1 MAKINQDILN
11 EVQTIKEIEA
21 LEKQNMER
29 LKDLDTV
36 FQKFD
41 NNLNKVG
48 KLIEKVPDDS
58 VVRPNRNWLNMFGLW
73 NLFYNHSSNLKKNNM
88 NINFKDLFAVML
100 FVVFMI
106 GGGLII
112 WIITVGIMLKLL
124 SGTDHEVICII
135 GTVISIWP
143 LTKWVKWL
151 VEIIDP

>member
-1 MAKINQDILN
+1 MKINQDILN

-58 VVRPNRNWLNMFGLW
+58 VVRPNRNWLNMFGL
-73 NLFYNHSSNLKKNNM
+73 
-88 NINFKDLFAVML
+88 
-100 FVVFMI
+100 
-106 GGGLII
+106 
-112 WIITVGIMLKLL
+112 
-124 SGTDHEVICII
+124 
-135 GTVISIWP
+135 
-143 LTKWVKWL
+143 
-151 VEIIDP
+151 

>member
-58 VVRPNRNWLNMFGLW
+58 VVRPNRNWLNMFGL
-73 NLFYNHSSNLKKNNM
+73 
-88 NINFKDLFAVML
+88 
-100 FVVFMI
+100 
-106 GGGLII
+106 
-112 WIITVGIMLKLL
+112 
-124 SGTDHEVICII
+124 
-135 GTVISIWP
+135 
-143 LTKWVKWL
+143 
-151 VEIIDP
+151 